1 MVKIS
6 LSLAAL
12 VATVVSAVPCSQT
25 SMQRNHFYNGPNEC
39 IPETTILEYQS
50 FLLKSSNLNTIVSRY
65 VDDDLLV
72 GGINGNKNFEQLE
85 MCIVSTDAP
94 CNPPYPTNCI
104 YQNVEYRFRIQS
116 PIQGYLQVQGDV
128 VSIVP
133 DYQAASPLNLYKEEG
148 WGLRIAQIQPDGS
161 RLVFATQGQGNP
173 ITLEEQVTNA
183 SRQWFSLIP
192 SNFMR
197 RFKKMW

>member
-6 LSLAAL
+6 LSLTAL

-25 SMQRNHFYNGPNEC
+25 SMHHSHFYNEPNQC

-50 FLLKSSNLNTIVSRY
+50 FLLQSSNLNTIVSRY

-72 GGINGNKNFEQLE
+72 GGINGNKELEQLE

-94 CNPPYPTNCI
+94 CNPPYPTHCI
-104 YQNVEYRFRIQS
+104 YQNVEYRFRIES
-116 PIQGYLQVQGDV
+116 PIQGYLQVQGDLV
-128 VSIVP
+128 TIVP
-133 DYQAASPLNLYKEEG
+133 DFNAASPLNLYKEEG
-148 WGLRIAQIQPDGS
+148 WGLRIAQNQPDGS
-161 RLVFATQGQGNP
+161 RLVFVTQGQGNP
-173 ITLEEQVTNA
+173 ITLERPVMNA
-183 SRQWFSLIP
+183 SRQWFTLIP
-192 SNFMR
+192 SNFMG